1 MLDLRRPRAAVSLV
15 FVVTL
20 IAWAPAVLNDFV
32 WDDFHNLVYSDRLKS
47 WSAMWESFLHDA
59 MWSANLPEAPVG
71 TYRPLALASFALDH
85 QLFGQEPWGYHLSSI
100 VWHALA
106 ACAFY
111 GALLALERTRGIDRP
126 YERLSIVLLWALWPT
141 QVEVVAWINGRS
153 DVFVVLFGAL
163 ALIGGSRG
171 RNAWVRGLAF
181 GAGAF
186 GALLGKEVGL
196 AFIAV
201 GPLLCGIARSP
212 ERRLPIDLPTAFGGI
227 GALGIWL
234 AIRNAVLSG
243 GAISAST
250 ASLDAVWVAP
260 AVVFQAFRA
269 WWLPMDLSLGHLFLW
284 YESLQTAD
292 YVAYTVAFAF
302 ALGGLAVAWRNARR
316 SEVGWVVFWL
326 VSIAPIPLLVVSD
339 WPGFNRWLYV
349 GGLGLSAAAIGA
361 GRDLLTPATARR
373 VYGVVLGLALFQM
386 QRGIQVWKDDLSVF
400 TRMSE
405 ELPEEPFSY
414 LAAAT
419 VFNRAGLRERA
430 AELAAATKHLK
441 LRKTLPGYLVAEL
454 HLARIECDDAVRVL
468 LAAAPRESWP
478 SRLLFNTGVCFLR
491 AGNVDRARPLLSACA
506 NTRAECRT
514 YLDRLP

>member
-1 MLDLRRPRAAVSLV
+1 MLDLRRPRAAVALV

-32 WDDFHNLVYSDRLKS
+32 WDDFNNLVYSERLKS
-47 WSAMWESFLHDA
+47 WSAVWESFLHDA

-85 QLFGQEPWGYHLSSI
+85 QLFGPEPWGYHLSSI

-111 GALLALERTRGIDRP
+111 GALLALERTRGVDRP
-126 YERLSIVLLWALWPT
+126 YERLAIVLLWALWPT

-153 DVFVVLFGAL
+153 DVFVALFGAL

-171 RNAWVRGLAF
+171 RNAWARGLAF

-186 GALLGKEVGL
+186 GALLGKEVAL
-196 AFIAV
+196 AFIVV
-201 GPLLCGIARSP
+201 GPLLCGVARLP
-212 ERRLPIDLPTAFGGI
+212 ERRLPIELPTALGGI
-227 GALGIWL
+227 GALSLWL
-234 AIRNAVLSG
+234 AIRSAVLSG

-260 AVVFQAFRA
+260 AVFFQAFRA

-284 YESLQTAD
+284 YDSLQAVD
-292 YVAYTVAFAF
+292 YVAYAVAFGL
-302 ALGGLAVAWRNARR
+302 ALGGLAMAWRNGRR
-316 SEVGWVVFWL
+316 IEVAWVGFWL
-326 VSIAPIPLLVVSD
+326 AAVAPIPLLVVSD

-349 GGLGLSAAAIGA
+349 GGLGLCAAGVGA
-361 GRDLLTPATARR
+361 VRDLLSPSTAR
-373 VYGVVLGLALFQM
+373 GVFSVVFVLALLQM
-386 QRGIQVWKDDLSVF
+386 QRGIQVWKNDLSVF

-414 LAAAT
+414 LATAT
-419 VFNRAGLRERA
+419 VLNRAGMREKA

-441 LRKTLPGYLVAEL
+441 LRKTLPGYLVADL
-454 HLARIECDDAVRVL
+454 HVARIECDAAVRVL
-468 LAAAPRESWP
+468 LAAAPMEDWP
-478 SRLLFNTGVCFLR
+478 PRLLFNTGVCFLR
-491 AGNVDRARPLLSACA
+491 VGNVDRARPLLSACA